1 MEALTEQTE
10 RISANIKL
18 VKTLL
23 EESFED
29 AEISHTPL
37 RIGGEKFKVELNR
50 ERMFLCISWEYLM
63 DQCEA
68 RIRMDFEVQKVRK
81 ALSSNPGQYILLNKL
96 GLNRVEA
103 DDVES

>member
-23 EESFED
+23 EESFKD

-37 RIGGEKFKVELNR
+37 RIGGTKFKVELNQ

-81 ALSSNPGQYILLNKL
+81 ALSANPGQYILLNKL
-96 GLNRVEA
+96 GLNRIEA